1 MEKSHL
7 RLSVFLLLFTLV
19 ACSSVEKEH
28 TPLPTATLRS
38 FSAYTPSSKPVISLT
53 TIGTPISVGP
63 TPTPFVHIIQ
73 QGETLLEIAFRYGVQ
88 FNDIVLVNPEIDPN
102 LLRIGEEI
110 RIPGP
115 GGEPVDIL
123 LPTPTPIPVH
133 LKPLD
138 CYESPSVTFVCMISI
153 INTAEFVVGG
163 VSAHIALYDRDGQIL
178 DNQIVY
184 ALLNNIPI
192 GQEIPL
198 VAIFDRR
205 PSGYSGFHV
214 ELLSAVQVPGLLDE
228 LPAIDVLETRT
239 IYQAENRLVEVS
251 GRLSITSYEGDELL
265 VRIVGVALDAKGEP
279 IGMNVWEERVYSANN
294 EDIEYRISIFSL
306 GPEIADISILP
317 EVMLK

>member
-1 MEKSHL
+1 M
-7 RLSVFLLLFTLV
+7 RLSVFLLLFTLA
-19 ACSSVEKEH
+19 ACSSVEREH

-38 FSAYTPSSKPVISLT
+38 FSAYTPSSKPVSSLT
-53 TIGTPISVGP
+53 PIGTPISVGP

-88 FNDIVLVNPEIDPN
+88 FDDIVLVNPEIDPN

-163 VSAHIALYDRDGQIL
+163 VSAHIALHDRDGQIL

-192 GQEIPL
+192 GQEIPM

-205 PSGYSGFHV
+205 PSKYSGFHV
-214 ELLSAVQVPGLLDE
+214 ELLSAVQVPDLLDG

-251 GRLSITSYEGDELL
+251 GRLSITSSEGDEFL
-265 VRIVGVALDAKGEP
+265 VRIVGVALDTKGEP

>member
-1 MEKSHL
+1 M
-7 RLSVFLLLFTLV
+7 RLSVFLLLFTLA
-19 ACSSVEKEH
+19 ACSSVEREH

-38 FSAYTPSSKPVISLT
+38 FSAYTPSSKPVSSLT
-53 TIGTPISVGP
+53 PIGTPISVGP

-88 FNDIVLVNPEIDPN
+88 FDDIVLVNPEIDPN

-163 VSAHIALYDRDGQIL
+163 VSAHIALHDRDGQIL

-192 GQEIPL
+192 GQEIPM

-205 PSGYSGFHV
+205 PSRYSGFHV
-214 ELLSAVQVPGLLDE
+214 ELLSAVQVPDLLDG

-251 GRLSITSYEGDELL
+251 GRLSITSSEGDEFL
-265 VRIVGVALDAKGEP
+265 VRIVGVALDTKGEP

>member
-1 MEKSHL
+1 MEKRHL
-7 RLSVFLLLFTLV
+7 YLAVVLVLSLLA
-19 ACSSVEKEH
+19 ACSSVEKQRA
-28 TPLPTATLRS
+28 PLPTATLRS
-38 FSAYTPSSKPVISLT
+38 FASNTPTSKPVSSLT
-53 TIGTPISVGP
+53 QIGTPIPAGP

-88 FNDIVLVNPEIDPN
+88 FDNIVLINPEIDPN

-133 LKPLD
+133 LKTLG
-138 CYESPSVTFVCMISI
+138 CYDTPSLAYVCMVSI
-153 INTAEFVVGG
+153 TNTEEFMVAG
-163 VSAHIALYDRDGQIL
+163 VSAHITLHNRDGLIL

-184 ALLNNIPI
+184 APISQIPT

-198 VAIFDRR
+198 IAIFGHR

-214 ELLSAVQVPGLLDE
+214 DLLSAVQVADLMDE
-228 LPAIDVLETRT
+228 LPVIDVLETTT
-239 IYQAENRLVEVS
+239 IYKAEKRLAEVS
-251 GRLSITSYEGDELL
+251 GRLSITSHEGDEFL
-265 VRIVGVALDAKGEP
+265 VRVVGVAMDAKGEP
-279 IGMNVWEERVYSANN
+279 IGMNVWERQVENAID
-294 EDIEYRISIFSL
+294 EEIEYRISIFSL
-306 GPEIADISILP
+306 GPEIAEISIYS

>member
-7 RLSVFLLLFTLV
+7 RLSVFLLLFTL
-19 ACSSVEKEH
+19 APCASLEKEH

-38 FSAYTPSSKPVISLT
+38 FSAYTPSSNPVISLT
-53 TIGTPISVGP
+53 PIGTPISVGP

-88 FNDIVLVNPEIDPN
+88 FDDIVLVNPEIDPN

-163 VSAHIALYDRDGQIL
+163 VSAHIALHDRDGQIL

-306 GPEIADISILP
+306 GPEIADIRLLP